1 MNAIIRRRV
10 IFVLNLLLAICGL
23 ALEASGNEAFRRVAE
38 MVNDER
44 QKVGLPRLA
53 YNNQL
58 EQAAISHSKWMA
70 KVQKMEHLQGQK
82 PEGFETYLNSDHH
95 HSMRIVKTGYLKWQ
109 DLFDVTREGNTGHIR
124 PKPDADD
131 RVSEIIAFAS
141 RGAWPIP
148 KQLPIVVPGWMKSPG
163 HRAVIVKTC
172 WKEIGAAFAFAKD
185 GSTYYCVTFGNR
197 PAK

>member
-1 MNAIIRRRV
+1 MATRFYSFLIAFYAFSGI
-10 IFVLNLLLAICGL
+10 
-23 ALEASGNEAFRRVAE
+23 ASEAFGNDAYRKVAE

-44 QKVGLPRLA
+44 QKVGLPRLT
-53 YNNQL
+53 YNKQL
-58 EQAAISHSKWMA
+58 EEAAISHSKWMA
-70 KVQKMEHLQGQK
+70 KVQKMEHLEGEK
-82 PEGFETYLNSDHH
+82 PKDLQAYLNSDHH
-95 HSMRIVKTGYLKWQ
+95 HSTRILKTGYLKWD

-124 PKPDADD
+124 PKADAND
-131 RVSEIIAFAS
+131 RASEIIAFAS
-141 RGAWPIP
+141 RGAGPIP

-185 GSTYYCVTFGNR
+185 GSTYYCVTFGN